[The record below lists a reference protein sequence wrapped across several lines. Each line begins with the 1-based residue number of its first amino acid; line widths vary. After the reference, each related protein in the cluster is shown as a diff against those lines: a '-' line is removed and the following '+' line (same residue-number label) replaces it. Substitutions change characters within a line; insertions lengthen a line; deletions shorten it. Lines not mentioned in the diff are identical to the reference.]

1 MRLVT
6 DNIDG
11 TPQGGIAGVE
21 PVCALGACCP
31 CRVMTSARHRQTLHR
46 LMEGDSEKQVA
57 RYLGISQHTVHV
69 YIKHIFRT
77 FSVSS
82 RGELMAQILLHY
94 EQIMLQWHQW
104 LRSGPD
110 EAGWPGATPIPLGR
124 SKSDLWRGRAGEQAG
139 TAIAAV
145 R

>member
-6 DNIDG
+6 DSIDR
-11 TPQGGIAGVE
+11 TPHGGIAGVE
-21 PVCALGACCP
+21 PVCALGVRCP
-31 CRVMTSARHRQTLHR
+31 CRVMTSPRHRQTLHR

-94 EQIMLQWHQW
+94 EQTILQWRQW

-110 EAGWPGATPIPLGR
+110 EAGWPGATPIPLGG
-124 SKSDLWRGRAGEQAG
+124 SGTDHWRGRGGEQTR